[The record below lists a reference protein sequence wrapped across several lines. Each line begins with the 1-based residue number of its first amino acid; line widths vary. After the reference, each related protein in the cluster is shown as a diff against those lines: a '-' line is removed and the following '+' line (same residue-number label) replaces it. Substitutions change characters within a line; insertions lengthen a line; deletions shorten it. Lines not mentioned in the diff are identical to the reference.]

1 MEVNIVL
8 IPMHY
13 PEDLKISQSILDR
26 VDNPNCHLLQAKY
39 NVEEIMGVIGELEL
53 MVAMRLHSLI
63 YAATQITP
71 MLGLV
76 YDPKVDGLL
85 KELEVPYKLSV
96 DNITEKEFLKVFE
109 DAWENLENIK
119 KKVEEKE
126 KNLKS
131 LAYDNI
137 ETIFKIVGK

>member
-1 MEVNIVL
+1 
-8 IPMHY
+8 MHY

-26 VDNPNCHLLQAKY
+26 VDSSNCHLLQAKY
-39 NVEEIMGVIGELEL
+39 NVEELMGIIGDLKL

-71 MLGLV
+71 ILGLV
-76 YDPKVDGLL
+76 YDPKVEGLL

-96 DNITEKEFLKVFE
+96 DNISEKEFLKVFE
-109 DAWENLENIK
+109 DAWNNLENTKQMI
-119 KKVEEKE
+119 ETKE
-126 KNLKS
+126 KNLKQ
-131 LAYDNI
+131 LAYNNI